1 MPDSQPPLVF
11 FDNVYD
17 RINQYPQAVL
27 SSTAF
32 VVGRDPKY
40 VADYRR
46 ERSLWQAATALVNH
60 AISVD
65 LGVGITRA
73 VSAIFIDRGHNLWG
87 QTLAVI
93 GSDDN
98 FGTTPTNLA
107 LGAVPALV
115 GGQFVP
121 GGDPSA
127 GWAVTEEGA
136 LYQIFALTAARRYWQ
151 VKFTS
156 VPVEAVVITGI
167 ILGAHTQLASYSKTL
182 DEDSGGR
189 KRSTEESEAGYVAAS
204 RVYTYRTL
212 SLDLALIGA
221 AEYDNQIRTLRRAL
235 FERQIPAFVCMNYGR
250 WPERSWLYT
259 LDSDR
264 WSFPTNRVYRAGTI
278 PLREL
283 YPLIR

>member
-93 GSDDN
+93 GSDDCRN
-98 FGTTPTNLA
+98 HRHYSRG
-107 LGAVPALV
+107 
-115 GGQFVP
+115 
-121 GGDPSA
+121 SH
-127 GWAVTEEGA
+127 
-136 LYQIFALTAARRYWQ
+136 TACELLEDARRR
-151 VKFTS
+151 F
-156 VPVEAVVITGI
+156 
-167 ILGAHTQLASYSKTL
+167 
-182 DEDSGGR
+182 
-189 KRSTEESEAGYVAAS
+189 
-204 RVYTYRTL
+204 
-212 SLDLALIGA
+212 
-221 AEYDNQIRTLRRAL
+221 RRA
-235 FERQIPAFVCMNYGR
+235 EAI
-250 WPERSWLYT
+250 
-259 LDSDR
+259 D
-264 WSFPTNRVYRAGTI
+264 
-278 PLREL
+278 
-283 YPLIR
+283 